1 MAEEIVAELTAAFVL
16 AELNITPTVRHADY
30 IGSWIA
36 MLKEDRRA
44 VFAAARLASQAA
56 EYILAF
62 QSNDSRLPAEVSRMA
77 A

>member
-16 AELNITPTVRHADY
+16 SDLNISPTVRHADY

-36 MLKEDRRA
+36 LLKEDKRA
-44 VFAAARLASQAA
+44 VFAAARLATQAA
-56 EYILAF
+56 EYILGF
-62 QSNDSRLPAEVSRMA
+62 QSKAPRLPAELSRMA